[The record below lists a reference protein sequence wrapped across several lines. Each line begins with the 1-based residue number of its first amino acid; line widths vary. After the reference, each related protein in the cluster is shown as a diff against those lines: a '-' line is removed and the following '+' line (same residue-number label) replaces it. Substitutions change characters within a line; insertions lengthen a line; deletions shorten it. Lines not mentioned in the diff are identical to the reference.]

1 MNCKNVK
8 SLYTAFREKNLNDVT
23 KNEVV
28 KHIKECDSCRK
39 LYESLDRITSFTN
52 KYETLRPESDTM
64 ERILKRIGTIPQ
76 TKKLLG
82 PRWIIA
88 YATLFVII
96 AGTSFGIFHRMNVK
110 RQILAKK
117 KQEELYKRKN
127 RYIMDYGQFEK
138 GNVIYSIP
146 GEGNSVKMV
155 EISY

>member
-1 MNCKNVK
+1 MNCKSVR
-8 SLYTAFREKNLNDVT
+8 SLYTAFCEKTLNDDII
-23 KNEVV
+23 KEVV

-88 YATLFVII
+88 YATLFLII
-96 AGTSFGIFHRMNVK
+96 AGASFGIFHRMNVK